1 MIEQRERERGEFTKM
16 EKKKSLLL
24 KNRSWKKQ
32 GC

>member
-1 MIEQRERERGEFTKM
+1 MIEQRERGEFMKM

-24 KNRSWKKQ
+24 NNRSWKKQ